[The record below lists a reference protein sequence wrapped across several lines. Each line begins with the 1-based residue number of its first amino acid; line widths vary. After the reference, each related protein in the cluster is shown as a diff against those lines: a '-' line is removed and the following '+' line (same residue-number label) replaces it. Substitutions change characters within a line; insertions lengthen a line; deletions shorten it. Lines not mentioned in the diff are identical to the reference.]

1 MNILHL
7 RYAIEVERTRS
18 ISKAA
23 ENLFMNQ
30 SNLSRAIRELEQSLG
45 VTLFKRT
52 SKGMTPT
59 PGGEEF
65 LCHAKR
71 IIAEIDR
78 VEALYKRDGDGK
90 IRFAVSVPR
99 ADYVS
104 AAFAEFAAELPSGA
118 CEVFYKETNALE
130 TVSDLLQAD
139 FRLGI
144 IRYQTVFDSH
154 FKAMLH
160 EKDLHWEPIA
170 EHSCRLL
177 LSAADPLASREQ
189 ISPADL
195 ADHTEIAEPDPY
207 VPSLPLI
214 DALRAEHSEFTDRRI
229 CVYQRVSRAELLSK
243 VPGTFL
249 WADGLSD
256 DELKQYGLVQKNCTV
271 GGKTYCDLLI
281 YRKGYHFTPL
291 ERRFI
296 ELVEKYADRLHPA
309 DSETPNE

>member
-65 LCHAKR
+65 LGHAKR
-71 IIAEIDR
+71 IVAEIDR
-78 VEALYKRDGDGK
+78 VEALYKNDGDGK

-99 ADYVS
+99 ADYVG
-104 AAFAEFAAELPSGA
+104 AAFAEFAAELPAGSA
-118 CEVFYKETNALE
+118 EVFYKETNALE
-130 TVSDLLQAD
+130 TVNDLLQAD
-139 FRLGI
+139 YRMGI

-170 EHSCRLL
+170 EYSCRLL
-177 LSAADPLASREQ
+177 LSAADPLAALER
-189 ISPADL
+189 ITPADL
-195 ADHTEIAEPDPY
+195 ADHTEIAAPDPY
-207 VPSLPLI
+207 VPTLPLT
-214 DALRAEHSEFTDRRI
+214 DALRAEHSEYTDRRI
-229 CVYQRVSRAELLSK
+229 CVYERASRWELLSK
-243 VPGTFL
+243 VPKTFL
-249 WADGLSD
+249 WSEGLSE
-256 DELKQYGLVQKNCTV
+256 DELKRYGLVQKDCTV

-281 YRKGYHFTPL
+281 YRKGYRFTPL
-291 ERRFI
+291 DRRFT
-296 ELVEKYADRLHPA
+296 ELVEKHAARLRLATPET
-309 DSETPNE
+309 SEE